1 MDRTLE
7 LISLA
12 KEGNLEARNQVAQ
25 ENLGLVW
32 SIVRRF
38 ANRGHELEDLY
49 QIGCI
54 GLLKSIDNFD
64 LQYDVKFST
73 YAVPLIMGEIKRFL
87 RDDNYIKVS
96 RSLKELAY
104 KIRQMQETM
113 VKQSGEEPGIEELAI
128 ALQVEKEDV
137 ILALEATREVE
148 SIYKT
153 IYSSNGDELL
163 LMDKMIGSSDESK
176 GIIEHMTIHS
186 LLECLEPFEKSLI
199 EMRYFEDMTQTDI
212 GKKMGI
218 SQVQVS
224 RMEKR
229 VLQKMRERMHE

>member
-12 KEGNLEARNQVAQ
+12 KEGNLEARNLVAE

-54 GLLKSIDNFD
+54 GLLKSIDHFD

-104 KIRQMQETM
+104 KVKQTQDAMI
-113 VKQSGEEPGIEELAI
+113 KQSGEEPAIEEIAS
-128 ALQVEKEDV
+128 ALQVEKEEI
-137 ILALEATREVE
+137 ILAMEATKEVE

-153 IYSSNGDELL
+153 MYSSNGDELL
-163 LMDKMIGSSDESK
+163 LMDKMVGSNDESRAV
-176 GIIEHMTIHS
+176 IEQMTIHS
-186 LLECLEPFEKSLI
+186 LLDSLEPDEKMLI
-199 EMRYFEDMTQTDI
+199 EMRYFEDLTQTDI
-212 GKKMGI
+212 GKRMGI

-229 VLQKMRERMHE
+229 ILKKMREKMHE